1 MSGYQKF
8 FAACLLVASA
18 LLIGLPAAAQT
29 ISAVKSRGHVLC
41 GANGQLPGF
50 SRVDARG
57 EWSGFEVD
65 FCRAVAAALLGD
77 AGKVRFVPVTT
88 ADRFDALRQGK
99 IDILTRNTVDTL
111 ERTAVTGIRDAAI
124 LYLDRQVVV
133 VARDAKAA
141 KLIDLAQTTIC
152 TLRNTPYQ
160 TALDEWFGARNLAV
174 KTALYDDQS
183 KLYKALYDG
192 QCRAVTQLMAPLAS
206 TVVASGNAADYI
218 VLPELVALQPLAAFV
233 RSGDDAWFDVVRWTF
248 NAMLHGE
255 ELKITSANVDAERT
269 SSNPELR
276 RLLGVEPAFG
286 KLLGL
291 DETWGYNIL
300 KQVGNYAELYDRHIG
315 AKSSLRFGRGVNAL
329 WSEGGIFF
337 PMPLR

>member
-1 MSGYQKF
+1 MSVYKRI
-8 FAACLLVASA
+8 FATCLFAASA
-18 LLIGLPAAAQT
+18 LSIGLPAGAQT
-29 ISAVKSRGHVLC
+29 IAAVKSRGHVLC

-50 SRVDARG
+50 SKMEADGR
-57 EWSGFEVD
+57 WSGFEVD

-77 AGKVRFVPVTT
+77 AAKVRFVAVTT

-111 ERTAVTGIRDAAI
+111 ERTAGTGIRDAAI

-133 VARDAKAA
+133 VSREAKAA
-141 KLIDLAQTTIC
+141 KLSDLAQTTIC

-160 TALDEWFGARNLAV
+160 TALDEWFGARSLAV

-183 KLYKALYDG
+183 TLYKALYDG

-206 TVVASGNAADYI
+206 TVVASGNAANYI
-218 VLPELVALQPLAAFV
+218 VLPDLVALQPLAAFV

-248 NAMLHGE
+248 NALLHGE
-255 ELKITSANVDAERT
+255 ELKVSSANADTERT
-269 SSNPELR
+269 SGNPEIR
-276 RLLGVEPAFG
+276 RLLGVEPGFG

-315 AKSSLRFGRGVNAL
+315 AKSPLRFGRGVNAL